1 MHMMDKN
8 KNVHQIIGLA
18 VDEVLHA
25 SARANSLDNISVVLL
40 AFEPLV
46 RLIESHQ
53 QHWKYTIRTDI
64 NWFFVHGILCQLLLN
79 HFRI

>member
-53 QHWKYTIRTDI
+53 QH
-64 NWFFVHGILCQLLLN
+64 
-79 HFRI
+79 